1 MAALVERSCALV
13 GRFAEGLTVAGFRV
27 LNDVTLN
34 QVVVDFGDPDRTD
47 AVIAAVQKDG
57 TCWCGPTTWQ
67 GHRAMRI
74 SLSCWA
80 TTANDVDLSVAAV
93 IHCASQR
100 RA

>member
-1 MAALVERSCALV
+1 M
-13 GRFAEGLTVAGFRV
+13 

-34 QVVVDFGDPDRTD
+34 QVVVAFGDPDRTD
-47 AVIAAVQKDG
+47 AVIAAVQEDG

-67 GHRAMRI
+67 GQRAMRI

-80 TTANDVDLSVAAV
+80 TSESDVDLSVAAV
-93 IHCASQR
+93 VHCAALR